1 MSSRPPTGTGDGTRP
16 SDGGRGDDER
26 FERAVRDAL
35 LRRSPGEAPASLRA
49 DIRDIATMEG
59 ASRRR
64 VVGRVGLR
72 LVAGLA
78 AVAVVVVAAGILVA
92 TRPPLT
98 GTVGEPSSPTPLPA
112 SGAPSTAPTSVASP
126 APTPPAGIAAAEL
139 TGAFPGGF
147 WTVQGTKLSISADG
161 GATWRTGSLPVAS
174 PLTVGVFDA
183 RHAWA
188 VYPVGATLTPVTGSA
203 SDVEQLFIYRT
214 NDGGTTWD
222 ATKLTENLA
231 DTNQVIAFRD
241 ALHGYILNW
250 PLRMGTGVAT
260 LLATSDG
267 GANWSVAGHG
277 NWLGG
282 EFAIGPD
289 GSLWAGNPGEAGPE
303 QVPLLEVSRDG
314 GQTWQDAR
322 LPGYV
327 GAAGAQF
334 TVLGPPAFFGSRG
347 VVAVLDE
354 SGLAQVLHVFVT
366 SDAGATWTPAGTLS
380 RSETASYAVPMTFAA
395 ADATHWLVGG
405 LSGAASF
412 RVTTDEGRTWQDA
425 FTNGLPAGVTALW
438 FADATHGLAETTT
451 PGALFVTS
459 DGGRSWSPASP
470 VPSSESTAAPSPGP
484 GGWTGLEW
492 SAPAVIPAGN
502 ASSAVLGDVAA
513 WNGGYVAVGALQYGN
528 QPVDAPAAW
537 WSADGRSWT
546 LGYVGPR
553 EEVVSMGQ
561 LVALPGRLVSVGM
574 AGTPVCT
581 APGAGQTC
589 QPLPVATWTST
600 DGRDWVRGPSVPT
613 LAGAAI
619 VGLVVHDG
627 LAIAVG
633 DTGWSHPGIWTS
645 TDGTT
650 WTRESLPAA
659 AFAQA
664 HFGELA
670 AFAGGLV
677 VGGGVGGAPPSG
689 GIIANILSTPA
700 IWTSADGLTWQ
711 RASLGDTSNAGQVQR
726 LAAGSGGLVA
736 VGPTPTGIT
745 SAVWTSSD
753 GKDWNRLSDP
763 SVLPGGSIVSDG
775 TTMVA
780 QVYATGDRVT
790 FSVSTDGTTWRPLA
804 DSGATDSM
812 PRWPGPAVPTISSV
826 RVTAQ
831 GLIVLGWNGSDGT
844 SPIWIVPAMS
854 SP

>member
-1 MSSRPPTGTGDGTRP
+1 MSSRPPRGTTDGVRP
-16 SDGGRGDDER
+16 SDGGRSDDER

-35 LRRSPGEAPASLRA
+35 LRRAPGESHASLRA
-49 DIRDIATMEG
+49 RIHDIPAAEDP
-59 ASRRR
+59 S
-64 VVGRVGLR
+64 GRWVLGSVGLR
-72 LVAGLA
+72 ILAGLA
-78 AVAVVVVAAGILVA
+78 AAAVVVVAAGILVA

-98 GTVGEPSSPTPLPA
+98 GTVGEPSSPTAIPA
-112 SGAPSTAPTSVASP
+112 SGAPSTAPTPVASP
-126 APTPPAGIAAAEL
+126 APTPPAGTAAAEL

-161 GATWRTGSLPVAS
+161 GATWRTGSLPVSS
-174 PLTVGVFDA
+174 PMAVGVLDA
-183 RHAWA
+183 RHAWV

-203 SDVEQLFIYRT
+203 SDVKQLFIYRT
-214 NDGGTTWD
+214 SDGGTTWD

-231 DTNQVIAFRD
+231 DTNQAIAFRD
-241 ALHGYILNW
+241 ALHGYILAW
-250 PLRMGTGVAT
+250 PLRMGGGQAT
-260 LLATSDG
+260 LLATRDG
-267 GANWSVAGHG
+267 GVNWSVAGHG

-303 QVPLLEVSRDG
+303 PRPLLDVSRDG
-314 GQTWQDAR
+314 GRTWQDAG

-327 GAAGAQF
+327 GAAGAQD

-354 SGLAQVLHVFVT
+354 SALAQVLHVFVT
-366 SDAGATWTPAGTLS
+366 SDAGATWTAAGTLS
-380 RSETASYAVPMTFAA
+380 RSDVASYAVPMTFAA
-395 ADATHWLVGG
+395 ADATHWLVSGLGG
-405 LSGAASF
+405 SSL
-412 RVTTDEGRTWQDA
+412 RVTMDAGRSWQDA
-425 FTNGLPAGVTALW
+425 PTSGLAGGFTALW

-470 VPSSESTAAPSPGP
+470 VPSSVSTATPSVGP
-484 GGWTGLEW
+484 SGWTGLRW
-492 SAPAVIPAGN
+492 SAPAVLPAGG
-502 ASSAVLGDVAA
+502 ATYATPGDVIA
-513 WNGGYVAVGALQYGN
+513 WDGGYVAVGSLQYGS
-528 QPVDAPAAW
+528 QPIDAPAAW
-537 WSADGRSWT
+537 WSSDGRSWT

-553 EEVVSMGQ
+553 EETASMGR
-561 LVALPGRLVSVGM
+561 LVALPRRLVALGT
-574 AGTPVCT
+574 AGKQMCT

-600 DGRDWVRGPSVPT
+600 DGRSWVRGPSVPS
-613 LAGAAI
+613 LAGASI
-619 VGLVVHDG
+619 VGLAVHDG
-627 LAIAVG
+627 RAIAVG
-633 DTGWSHPGIWTS
+633 DTGWTHPGVWSS

-650 WTRESLPAA
+650 WTREPLPAS

-677 VGGGVGGAPPSG
+677 VGGGVGGTPPSG
-689 GIIANILSTPA
+689 GIIANILSAPA
-700 IWTSADGLTWQ
+700 VWTSADGLTWQ
-711 RASLGDTSNAGQVQR
+711 RASLGDTANAGQVEV

-745 SAVWTSSD
+745 SAVWTSVD
-753 GKDWNRLSDP
+753 GRTWSRLSDP
-763 SVLPGGSIVSDG
+763 SVLPGGIVSDG

-780 QVYATGDRVT
+780 QVYVTGDRVT
-790 FSVSTDGTTWRPLA
+790 FSVSTDGTTWRPLG

-831 GLIVLGWNGSDGT
+831 GLIVLGWDGSDGT
-844 SPIWIVPAMS
+844 SPIWIVPAIS